1 MPERPLVLLGEPKP
15 ADKAERYGGPS
26 KVRYP
31 SHTRQKERLTPQFN
45 ILQKALDNGSLLIQ
59 ESSDGIDPEY
69 TLVFEAHGDLGSFHS
84 AIRSFQ
90 STYPEVELL
99 FETEEEE
106 IEPDEDFYTYNKQG
120 QKLNEKT
127 LTFKFFC
134 VLLNHKA
141 LEELLSLWDRYKKD
155 EYSKFPDGKAG
166 LKDIFK
172 SLKDIHLWGFTE
184 RFEDTK
190 TKEVWE
196 NDLVDETLQN
206 VRCEIELSY
215 RRSEEKRIFAEKKIQ
230 AEISRI
236 GGTII
241 TKTCIP
247 EIGYHAL
254 LALIP
259 RQVAQNIVSQNDVSF
274 TSFNEI
280 LFVNPSGQMVVSSSQ
295 ESFDFTES
303 LVSPQAIRGDPVLA
317 VFDGLPQEHHPLLEN
332 FLIIDDPDDFTSS
345 YQIKDRQHG
354 TAMVS
359 LISWGE
365 LTKNSLA
372 ISRKI
377 YVRPIMKPRYFSDEQ
392 AGEFIPDDILLV
404 DKIHIAVK
412 RIFDSSKEKK
422 YSSIKVI
429 NLSIGISN
437 RPFLNLISPLAK
449 LLDWLSFKYKVLF
462 IVSAGNY
469 PQDIDLTLPFFTF
482 IKMNENEKDELIIQT
497 INRNSR
503 NQKLLSPAESMNSLT
518 VGALFSDNSN
528 YTPSGN
534 MFLPCSNILP
544 SPISALGRGINRSI
558 KPDLLIEGGRNVI
571 TEDFIHHNIA
581 HWGPSP
587 RTIPPGILHAKP
599 SLAAGGQSVGFSH
612 GTSNSAAILS
622 HNAIKCYDVLE
633 EIFLEDTG
641 FTIPDSHAALLLK
654 AMLIHGSAW
663 RNDADTI
670 NNALGMQNRKQ
681 YYDYIHKFI
690 GYGVPDIERVKECTK
705 NRITLV
711 GHGELKKD
719 TAHLYSIPLPFDFSS
734 RQIARLLTVTMAYFT
749 PIAPN
754 VKRYR
759 RAHLW
764 FTLENGNNLF
774 STRCD
779 ASHTAV
785 VRGTLQHERFHDDK
799 AVPWGYDDSLQIKIN
814 CREDAGGLT
823 DIIPYSLFV
832 TFEIAPKYNIDVYT
846 PIVERIKPRE
856 QINTSAGKGA

>member
-1 MPERPLVLLGEPKP
+1 MPERPLVLLGKPEP
-15 ADKAERYGGPS
+15 ADKAKRYGGPPR
-26 KVRYP
+26 VRYP
-31 SHTRQKERLTPQFN
+31 SHSRQKERLTPQFN

-69 TLVFEAHGDLGSFHS
+69 TLVFEAHGDLEDFHS

-99 FETEEEE
+99 FEIEEED
-106 IEPDEDFYTYNKQG
+106 IKPDEDFYAYNANG
-120 QKLNEKT
+120 QREENEN

-141 LEELLSLWDRYKKD
+141 LEELLSLWDKYKKD
-155 EYSKFPDGKAG
+155 EKHKFPPGKAG
-166 LKDIFK
+166 LKNIFK
-172 SLKDIHLWGFTE
+172 SLKDIHLWGFAE

-196 NDLVDETLQN
+196 NDLVDESVQN

-215 RRSEEKRIFAEKKIQ
+215 RRSEEKRIFAERRIQ

-254 LALIP
+254 LVLIP
-259 RQVAQNIVSQNDVSF
+259 RHAAQNIVSQTDVSF

-280 LFVNPSGQMVVSSSQ
+280 LFVNPSGQMIVSSSQ

-303 LVSPQAIRGDPVLA
+303 LVKPQAIKDEPVLA
-317 VFDGLPQEHHPLLEN
+317 IFDGLPQEHHPLLEN
-332 FLIIDDPDDFTSS
+332 FLIIDDPDDYTSS

-354 TAMVS
+354 TAMAS
-359 LISWGE
+359 LIAWGE
-365 LTKNSLA
+365 LAQNSSA
-372 ISRKI
+372 TTRKI
-377 YVRPIMKPRYFSDEQ
+377 YVRPIMKPRYFSNEQ
-392 AGEFIPDDILLV
+392 THEFIPDDILLV

-412 RIFDSSKEKK
+412 RIFDSSDNKN
-422 YSSIKVI
+422 YSSVRII

-449 LLDWLSFKYKVLF
+449 LLDWLSFRYKVLF

-469 PQDIDLTLPFFTF
+469 PQDIDLGLPFSSF
-482 IKMNENEKDELIIQT
+482 IKMDENEKDELIIRT

-503 NQKLLSPAESMNSLT
+503 NQKILSPAESMNSLT
-518 VGALFSDNSN
+518 VGALFSDKS
-528 YTPSGN
+528 YFTPSGN
-534 MFLPCSNILP
+534 MVLPCSNTLP
-544 SPISALGRGINRSI
+544 SPISTFGRGINRSI
-558 KPDLLIEGGRNVI
+558 KPDLLMEGGRNVI
-571 TEDFIHHNIA
+571 SEDFIHHNIA
-581 HWGPSP
+581 HWGLSP

-599 SLAAGGQSVGFSH
+599 TLAEGGQSAGFSH

-622 HNAIKCYDVLE
+622 HSAIMCYDVLD
-633 EIFLEDTG
+633 EIFIEETG
-641 FTIPDSHAALLLK
+641 FTIPDTHAALLLK
-654 AMLIHGSAW
+654 AMLVHGSAW
-663 RNDADTI
+663 RNDADI
-670 NNALGMQNRKQ
+670 IINALGMRNRKQ

-690 GYGVPDIERVKECTK
+690 GYGVPDIERVKECTR

-711 GHGELKKD
+711 GYGELKKD
-719 TAHLYSIPLPFDFSS
+719 AAHAYSIPLPFDFYS
-734 RQIARLLTVTMAYFT
+734 RHITRFLTVTMAYFT

-759 RAHLW
+759 RAQLW
-764 FTLENGNNLF
+764 FTLENGSKLF
-774 STRCD
+774 TERCD
-779 ASHTAV
+779 ASHYAV
-785 VRGTLQHERFHDDK
+785 VRGTLQHERYQDDN
-799 AVPWGYDDSLQIKIN
+799 VELWDYDDSLQIKIN
-814 CREDAGGLT
+814 CREDADGLI
-823 DIIPYSLFV
+823 DIIPYSVFV
-832 TFEIAPKYNIDVYT
+832 TFEIASKYNIDVYT
-846 PIVERIKPRE
+846 PIVERIRPRG
-856 QINTSAGKGA
+856 QIATSTGRGP